1 MQYKN
6 DLGKPWRYNE
16 DEFEVIRTSMWSPP
30 GCHPVGCGLKLY
42 VKDGVLDH
50 VEGDE
55 NHPVTKGR
63 LCPRCLALKDYVYNP
78 SRIIY
83 PMQRDPADRGKADK
97 WQRCSWEDAFALIKE
112 KRDYLAATYGP
123 ECMAVLSGTGRSG
136 GIMVSDMAQAVLGTP
151 NACYT
156 QSGYACYQPRS
167 AACSHVLGA
176 YYPEIDYA
184 GGLEETYDN
193 PEFVVPEVI
202 VVWGKEPL
210 PSNGDGLWGHAVIDM
225 MKRGAK
231 LISVDPRVNW
241 LSCRSTV
248 QCRLRPGTDTAL
260 AMAWLWVIINEELY
274 DKEFVDKWC
283 YGFEEFAARINDPEK
298 GMTPN
303 KAAEICDIPVDVIY
317 EAARLYAKA
326 KPASIAWGLALD
338 QNQNGNQAG
347 HCLLALMSITGN
359 VDIPGGQIIAEI
371 DPAPGVAIDAK
382 SQAAAL
388 ADLKKAAFSAD
399 VKSDNVSKDLLD
411 DSLTTT
417 RMEVNLDKADAASDK
432 STAEDAARPTRRIG
446 WDALSDELKQ
456 KTIGMKEYPMYV
468 NNIRNAHADRMF
480 DAVTTGDPYPIRMAW
495 IQSTNLLAPTCSA
508 ESDKWYQGL
517 LKCEFNF
524 ATDLFMTPSVQGLCD
539 LFLPLSTCAE
549 KNDVSMT
556 HYFGSPVTIGAINK
570 AIDVGETKSDAQ
582 IMIELGAY
590 LQSKALEG
598 MFIDAEDFLNQRRA
612 NVAKMSW
619 AKLAQKVNFQ
629 RGVNYRKYE
638 TGRLRP
644 DRLPGFLTP
653 TGRIELWSTAFAAN
667 GEDPLPYYSEP
678 AFSPYSSPELAKKY
692 PFILT
697 TGARTYAFFH
707 SEHRQ
712 IPILRE
718 LNPDAMIEIHPADAA
733 ELGIASGQWVEIAN
747 DFGKAKF
754 KAKLSPIVK
763 RGVVQAQHGWWFP
776 EQDGN
781 APNLYGV
788 FQSNCN
794 TMIANHY
801 NSKLGYGAP
810 YKCNICSVV
819 PLKESYDTNMS
830 VVDSKFGKLVI

>member
-1 MQYKN
+1 MEYKT
-6 DLGKPWRYNE
+6 DIGKPWRYEE
-16 DEFEVIRTSMWSPP
+16 DGYDVVRTSMWSPP

-42 VKDGVLDH
+42 VKNGILDH

-63 LCPRCLALKDYVYNP
+63 LCPRCLALEDYVYNP

-83 PMQRDPADRGKADK
+83 PMRRDPANRGESDK
-97 WQRCSWEDAFALIKE
+97 WERVSWDEAFALIKE
-112 KRDYLAATYGP
+112 KRDYLAETYGP

-184 GGLEETYDN
+184 GGLEGTYDN
-193 PEFVVPEVI
+193 PGFVVPEVI

-210 PSNGDGLWGHAVIDM
+210 PSNGDGLWGHAVIDLM
-225 MKRGAK
+225 RRGSK
-231 LISVDPRVNW
+231 LISVDPRINW
-241 LSCRSTV
+241 LATRSTV

-260 AMAWLWVIINEELY
+260 AMAWLWIIINEDLY
-274 DKEFVDKWC
+274 DHDFVEKWC
-283 YGFEEFAARINDPEK
+283 YGFEEFTARINDPEQ
-298 GMTPN
+298 GITPE
-303 KAAEICDIPVDVIY
+303 KAAEICEIPVDDIY
-317 EAARLYAKA
+317 KAARLYASA

-359 VDIPGGQIIAEI
+359 VDVPGGQIIAEI
-371 DPAPGVAIDAK
+371 DPAPGVE
-382 SQAAAL
+382 SGE
-388 ADLKKAAFSAD
+388 
-399 VKSDNVSKDLLD
+399 VK
-411 DSLTTT
+411 
-417 RMEVNLDKADAASDK
+417 RMEIDLDKADAAADDN
-432 STAEDAARPTRRIG
+432 TAEDAARPTRRIG
-446 WDALSDELKQ
+446 WDSLPDELKE

-508 ESDKWYQGL
+508 ESDKWYDGL

-539 LFLPLSTCAE
+539 LFLPLATCAE

-570 AIDVGETKSDAQ
+570 AVDVGETKSDAQ

-590 LQSKALEG
+590 LGSKALDG
-598 MFIDAEDFLNQRRA
+598 MFKDADDFLSQRRA
-612 NVAKMSW
+612 NVAKMSFPE
-619 AKLAQKVNFQ
+619 LAQTVNFQ

-653 TGRIELWSTAFAAN
+653 TGRVELWSTAFAAN

-678 AFSPYSSPELAKKY
+678 AFSPYSSPELTKKY

-697 TGARTYAFFH
+697 TGARAYAFFH

-712 IPILRE
+712 IPVLRE
-718 LNPDAMIEIHPADAA
+718 LNPNALIEINPEDAA
-733 ELGIASGQWVEIAN
+733 DLDIASGQWVEIAN
-747 DFGKAKF
+747 DYGKAKF
-754 KAKLSPIVK
+754 KAVLSPIVK

-810 YKCNICSVV
+810 YKCNICSVT
-819 PLKESYDTNMS
+819 PLKESYDTDMS
-830 VVDSKFGKLVI
+830 LVNEKFGKLVK